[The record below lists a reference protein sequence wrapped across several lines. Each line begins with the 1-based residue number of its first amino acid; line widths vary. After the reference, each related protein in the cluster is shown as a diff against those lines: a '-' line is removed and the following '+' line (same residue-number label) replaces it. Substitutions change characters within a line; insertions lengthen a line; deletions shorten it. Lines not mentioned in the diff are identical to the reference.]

1 MEQATDGVRASPG
14 GHEHVMGAPTAA
26 VTLNVADYLP
36 NFKPAKSELLQRWYG
51 TAVLSAMGGQEKEM
65 KDELLSFVQGVNGQV
80 RNFEGNDDQREDK
93 KGSQEDMEGERS
105 SRAPPWTKVRNT
117 GPGSS
122 FSLASRVDL

>member
-1 MEQATDGVRASPG
+1 MEQATDGVKGSPG

-36 NFKPAKSELLQRWYG
+36 NFKPAKSELLQRLYG
-51 TAVLSAMGGQEKEM
+51 SAVLSAMGGQEKEM

-80 RNFEGNDDQREDK
+80 RDFEGNDDQWDDK

-105 SRAPPWTKVRNT
+105 SRAPPWTKVRNS
-117 GPGSS
+117 GPDSC
-122 FSLASRVDL
+122 FSLALRVAL